1 MIRGDRVRE
10 ERERKGMTQT
20 DLAERVGVHF
30 CTISR
35 IENGRR
41 LEVSSYVLNGLRN
54 SLNVSAD
61 WLLGCE

>member
-10 ERERKGMTQT
+10 ERERRGLTQS
-20 DLAERVGVHF
+20 DLADRVGVHF

-41 LEVSSYVLNGLRN
+41 QEVSSFVLNGLRKT
-54 SLNVSAD
+54 LNVSAD